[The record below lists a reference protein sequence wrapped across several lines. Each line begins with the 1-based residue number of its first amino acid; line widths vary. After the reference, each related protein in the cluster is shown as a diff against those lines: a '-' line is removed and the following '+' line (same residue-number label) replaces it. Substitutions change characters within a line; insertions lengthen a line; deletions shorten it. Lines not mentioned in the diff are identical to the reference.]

1 MVTTDPIADML
12 IRIKNGYLARK
23 TEVVIPFSKVK
34 ENILKALEIK
44 GYIKNV
50 KKSAVENKAQLKVE
64 LVYDKNKPALTEII
78 RVSRPSVRVYTQ
90 KDSIPRIL
98 GGLGTVI
105 VSTPQGIMTGE
116 EARKKGLG
124 GEIICKVW

>member
-1 MVTTDPIADML
+1 MTTDPIADML
-12 IRIKNGYLARK
+12 IRVKNGYLARK
-23 TEVVIPFSKVK
+23 AEVMIPFSKVK
-34 ENILKALEIK
+34 ENILKTLSVK

-50 KKSAVENKAQLKVE
+50 KEVVVESKSQLKVE
-64 LVYDKNKPALTEII
+64 LVYNKNKPALTEII
-78 RVSRPSVRVYTQ
+78 RVSKPSVRVYT
-90 KDSIPRIL
+90 KKVSIPRIL

-105 VSTPQGIMTGE
+105 ISTPKGIMTGE